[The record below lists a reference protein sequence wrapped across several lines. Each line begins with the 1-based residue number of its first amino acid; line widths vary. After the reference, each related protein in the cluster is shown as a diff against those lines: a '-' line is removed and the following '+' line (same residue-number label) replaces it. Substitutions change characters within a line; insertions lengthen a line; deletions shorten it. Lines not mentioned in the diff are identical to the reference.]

1 MSVIFNLDGTTTHT
15 PEKNN
20 LQEELENSIDQY
32 QDHLR
37 SGYDELRVYRDD
49 ELKTSDWTQVPDGPL
64 DSTTKAAWATYREKL
79 RNLPADAKAP
89 YWFEEADWP
98 IAPGA
103 SAINPE
109 ALGFIK
115 NNDDP
120 LGIATTSW
128 VGVTTTMVEKG
139 SLTVDSSGP
148 VGAGTDI
155 VGIADTTGVEVGDT
169 LSSQGVVVGIVAGIT
184 TVNISLAST
193 TTVEIEQFPLDYSRV
208 GNLYYAQD
216 RPELTVSVS
225 ASSTT
230 VAAGAG
236 VSFTITLTNQA
247 APQDIEWLSSYD
259 YDDSSSS
266 GEMTL
271 TPVGTTGIGTVTVGV
286 ASVTESDN
294 LYLEVSLYNCPLQA
308 SASVGVTTA

>member
-89 YWFEEADWP
+89 YWFEESDWP
-98 IAPGA
+98 LAPGA
-103 SAINPE
+103 SEINPE
-109 ALGFIK
+109 AIAFIK
-115 NNDDP
+115 SNNDP

-128 VGVTTTMVEKG
+128 VGITTAMAKKG
-139 SLTVDSSGP
+139 SLSVN
-148 VGAGTDI
+148 GAGIGTDI
-155 VGIADTTGVEVGDT
+155 VGVADTTGVEVGDT
-169 LSSQGVVVGIVAGIT
+169 VSYIGQTVSIVAGIT
-184 TVNISLAST
+184 TTSVSLAST
-193 TTVEIEQFPLDYSRV
+193 TPVAIYGDLDYFRED
-208 GNLYYAQD
+208 NIYYAQD
-216 RPELTVSVS
+216 RPHLTPSVSV
-225 ASSTT
+225 AATT
-230 VAAGAG
+230 VVAGAG
-236 VSFTITLTNQA
+236 ISFTITLTNQVNI
-247 APQDIEWLSSYD
+247 QDVRWITNYDHDGASSV
-259 YDDSSSS
+259 
-266 GEMTL
+266 GTMTI

-308 SASVGVTTA
+308 SATVGVTTA

>member
-1 MSVIFNLDGTTTHT
+1 MSVIFNLDGTETHID
-15 PEKNN
+15 EVFD
-20 LQEELENSIDQY
+20 LQEDLAHKIELHKSHLNSG
-32 QDHLR
+32 LE
-37 SGYDELRVYRDD
+37 ELRTYRDY

-89 YWFEEADWP
+89 YWFTEADWP

-103 SAINPE
+103 SEINPE

-115 NNDDP
+115 SNDDP

-128 VGVTTTMVEKG
+128 VGVTTAMVQKG
-139 SLTVDSSGP
+139 SLTVDSLGP

-155 VGIADTTGVEVGDT
+155 VGIADTTGVEVGDNV
-169 LSSQGVVVGIVAGIT
+169 SSQGLVVGIVAGIT

-193 TTVEIEQFPLDYSRV
+193 SPVEIESSLEYSRV

-216 RPELTVSVS
+216 RPELTPSVS
-225 ASSTT
+225 AAATT
-230 VAAGAG
+230 VVAGAG
-236 VSFTITLTNQA
+236 ISFTITLTNQVSS
-247 APQDIEWLSSYD
+247 QDVQWTTNYD
-259 YDDSSSS
+259 YDGASSA
-266 GEMTL
+266 GTMTIIPL
-271 TPVGTTGIGTVTVGV
+271 GTTGIGTVTVGI
-286 ASVTESDN
+286 SSNWQSDN

-308 SASVGVTTA
+308 SASVGVTTT